1 MKLTEDNFLNLKI
14 FTMTKQ
20 QALQNI
26 GERFKVIGLR
36 TTKDDHIIS
45 VDPDGTIHG
54 EFTIASC
61 EDCRLMEKQP
71 EQLRSQKVKQQLIDR
86 GWTLET

>member
-1 MKLTEDNFLNLKI
+1 
-14 FTMTKQ
+14 MTKQ

-36 TTKDDHIIS
+36 TTKDDHIVS
-45 VDPDGTIHG
+45 VDPDGTVHG

>member
-1 MKLTEDNFLNLKI
+1 
-14 FTMTKQ
+14 MTKQ